1 MQQVKN
7 NAQYV
12 RASFN
17 VKKEVLDEFRRVVAE
32 KYGKLW
38 GVLCLEFEK
47 ALEARLEALHKERN
61 KT

>member
-17 VKKEVLDEFRRVVAE
+17 VKKEVLDEFRKAVAE

-38 GVLCLEFEK
+38 GVLHLEFEK
-47 ALEARLEALHKERN
+47 ALEARLSALRKEN
-61 KT
+61 IT

>member
-7 NAQYV
+7 NTQYV
-12 RASFN
+12 RASFQ
-17 VKKEVLDEFRRVVAE
+17 VKKEVLDEFRRIVAK

-47 ALEARLEALHKERN
+47 ALTERLSQLEKE
-61 KT
+61 TD

>member
-7 NAQYV
+7 NTQYV

-17 VKKEVLDEFRRVVAE
+17 VKKEVLDEFRRVVAK

-47 ALEARLEALHKERN
+47 ALMERLTQLEKE
-61 KT
+61 TS

>member
-17 VKKEVLDEFRRVVAE
+17 VKKEVLDEFRKVVAE

-47 ALEARLEALHKERN
+47 ALEARLEALRKET
-61 KT
+61 KHD